1 MGKLDSYTKRMTG
14 PLSYIIHKNQLKK
27 NINSKWIE
35 DINIR
40 PETIKFLEENMGR
53 KLFDITLG
61 NDLLDL
67 MPKAKATKAKIKM
80 ELHQT
85 KKFLHRKTDS
95 QQN

>member
-1 MGKLDSYTKRMTG
+1 
-14 PLSYIIHKNQLKK
+14 
-27 NINSKWIE
+27 
-35 DINIR
+35 
-40 PETIKFLEENMGR
+40 MGR
-53 KLFDITLG
+53 KLFDIPLG